1 MPACLD
7 REGDDHGGNQDVV
20 EMRADGDWDVEE
32 SDDAFFA
39 LGLLSP
45 VAAGRAAAETV
56 GGEMEDT

>member
-1 MPACLD
+1 M
-7 REGDDHGGNQDVV
+7 EV
-20 EMRADGDWDVEE
+20 EADGDRDVEE